1 MEEDTVYI
9 VGSFTDWMLVQM
21 DKFEAQEQ
29 LA

>member
-9 VGSFTDWMLVQM
+9 VGSFTDWMLVRM